1 MQIYQKNKGRF
12 VKKFTTGY
20 SRAKILHTLGRHS
33 FKAEIHKSAKIINLG
48 ALGLRPQTKLINA
61 YLTSIL
67 ELLLQFPTQATPLHL
82 SARFN
87 SSAEVVRALIEAGA
101 DVNALDSNQR
111 SPLYSASSCNPP
123 IVMELLEA
131 KATVNLLDNFQ
142 WSPLLF
148 AARREHKSVV
158 AALLAAGADPHLGDE
173 TYLRVVRADSL
184 PVGVSPSTSN
194 LVSEDMKGFIM
205 SFEPLSSLQPK
216 FVHSYARTNF
226 IFSDALLLHK
236 LLVTGHG
243 EQVLNRKNELDRDLV
258 SQTCSMMGNW
268 QKIYS
273 KVRCRAQLIFIITE
287 K

>member
-1 MQIYQKNKGRF
+1 M
-12 VKKFTTGY
+12 
-20 SRAKILHTLGRHS
+20 
-33 FKAEIHKSAKIINLG
+33 
-48 ALGLRPQTKLINA
+48 
-61 YLTSIL
+61 
-67 ELLLQFPTQATPLHL
+67 TPLHL

-123 IVMELLEA
+123 IVMDLLEA

-148 AARREHKSVV
+148 AARREHKSVI

-184 PVGVSPSTSN
+184 PVGVSPSTSH

-243 EQVLNRKNELDRDLV
+243 EQVLNRRNELDRELV
-258 SQTCSMMGNW
+258 SRTCSMIGNW

-273 KVRCRAQLIFIITE
+273 KVRCIIT
-287 K
+287 KK

>member
-1 MQIYQKNKGRF
+1 M
-12 VKKFTTGY
+12 
-20 SRAKILHTLGRHS
+20 
-33 FKAEIHKSAKIINLG
+33 
-48 ALGLRPQTKLINA
+48 
-61 YLTSIL
+61 
-67 ELLLQFPTQATPLHL
+67 
-82 SARFN
+82 
-87 SSAEVVRALIEAGA
+87 
-101 DVNALDSNQR
+101 NALDSNQR

-123 IVMELLEA
+123 IVMDLLEA

-148 AARREHKSVV
+148 AARREHKSVI

-184 PVGVSPSTSN
+184 PVGVSPSTSH

-243 EQVLNRKNELDRDLV
+243 EQVLNRRNELDRELV
-258 SQTCSMMGNW
+258 SRTCSMIGNW

-273 KVRCRAQLIFIITE
+273 KVRCIIT
-287 K
+287 KK